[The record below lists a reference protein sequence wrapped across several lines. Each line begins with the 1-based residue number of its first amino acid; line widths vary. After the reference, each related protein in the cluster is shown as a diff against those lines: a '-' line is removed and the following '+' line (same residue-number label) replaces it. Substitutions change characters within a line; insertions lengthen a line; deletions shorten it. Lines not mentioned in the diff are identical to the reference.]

1 MAGMI
6 GGGSIARPGEV
17 SQAHGG
23 VLFLDELPEFRRD
36 TLEALRQPLEDG
48 RVTIVRSHWR
58 FTFPARFALLAAM
71 NPCQCGYLGD
81 PRHECR
87 CSPRSIERYRNRIS
101 GPLLDRIDMQ
111 IEVPAPDFQELS
123 SSATEPS
130 SAIAERVQRARETQR
145 LRFGLQTATQTNA
158 VMNTELLR
166 RHATPDA
173 DGVRLLRRVYNK
185 MGLSARALHRIQK
198 VSRTIADL
206 AADETVRRAHVAEAI
221 QYRALDRAIED

>member
-1 MAGMI
+1 
-6 GGGSIARPGEV
+6 
-17 SQAHGG
+17 
-23 VLFLDELPEFRRD
+23 
-36 TLEALRQPLEDG
+36 
-48 RVTIVRSHWR
+48 
-58 FTFPARFALLAAM
+58 
-71 NPCQCGYLGD
+71 
-81 PRHECR
+81 
-87 CSPRSIERYRNRIS
+87 
-101 GPLLDRIDMQ
+101 MQ
-111 IEVPAPDFQELS
+111 IEVPAPNFQELS

-130 SAIAERVQRARETQR
+130 SAIAERVQRARERQR

-173 DGVRLLRRVYNK
+173 DGVRLLRRAYDK